1 MAGFDSELDALF
13 KSSAGASQVASIKP
27 HSAAVPIA
35 PNPSAKRKH
44 EKNVSFADQQ
54 KSKRSRAQKA
64 EKGKKGKKE
73 TVDSSDE
80 ENEPAA
86 EAGHQRSTSSVPK
99 PRSKM
104 SQKPVDS
111 DAELDLDAPPPIH
124 ESLLAPSGK
133 PSGKKKFVPEDET
146 SEQRDARTIFVG
158 NLSASAA
165 NNVARK
171 ALQKHIL
178 RHLASV
184 YPDSPQPTI
193 ESSRFRSIAFKSP
206 TSKLPSDALSV
217 PKPSKSTTS
226 SEHHRA
232 RAAEWRATHDPEAG
246 APHKTFQTPAQKKKT
261 AFITGALHHSGSSSA
276 SAYVVFAYPR
286 PIEGQEPPWD
296 PAEVASRAVIACN
309 GSVFMDRT
317 LRVDRVR
324 AKGAAT
330 TTDKVEGVEKA
341 DPRTMVFVGN
351 LDFEVHE
358 DAVREL
364 FEKLVEKERG
374 ATVAETAEKEVEGS
388 DEEESGSNDEEDA
401 EGSDHSDDESE
412 DESGDESEGEPS
424 PPLNLTQVDSL
435 SSSVPQPGHGWVKS
449 VRIIRDKDT
458 QLGKG
463 FAYVQFYDRVSAD
476 EILAMEPG
484 TIKLAKRKLRIQ
496 RCKTLPGVTLPKPK
510 PKERP
515 PITQPH
521 TAKSN
526 KPSAA
531 PRQTS
536 TRSVPHAY
544 QTLGDR
550 IRSLSKDERKVV
562 KSSDADR
569 VARRLSKKKARVAME
584 RGARKAAGKKES
596 ILGGRPGGKSRVGK
610 SSKTKRERSDK
621 AILKKNVKK

>member
-1 MAGFDSELDALF
+1 MAGFDSELNALF
-13 KSSAGASQVASIKP
+13 KSSAGASQVTSTP

-35 PNPSAKRKH
+35 PNPLTKRKH
-44 EKNVSFADQQ
+44 EKNVSFADQH

-64 EKGKKGKKE
+64 GQGKKGKKE
-73 TVDSSDE
+73 AVDSLDE

-86 EAGHQRSTSSVPK
+86 EAEHQRSTSSVPK
-99 PRSKM
+99 PRSKL

-111 DAELDLDAPPPIH
+111 DAESDPDEPPPIH

-133 PSGKKKFVPEDET
+133 PSGKKKFAPEEET
-146 SEQRDARTIFVG
+146 PEQRDARTIFVG
-158 NLSASAA
+158 NLPASAA
-165 NNVARK
+165 NNAARK
-171 ALQKHIL
+171 ALQKHVL
-178 RHLASV
+178 RRLAST
-184 YPDSPQPTI
+184 YPDCPQPTI

-206 TSKLPSDALSV
+206 TSKLPSDALSS
-217 PKPSKSTTS
+217 PKSSKLTTS
-226 SEHHRA
+226 SEHHRS

-261 AFITGALHHSGSSSA
+261 AFITGALHDSGSSSA
-276 SAYVVFAYPR
+276 SAYVVFAYSR
-286 PIEGQEPPWD
+286 PVEGQEPPWD
-296 PAEVASRAVIACN
+296 PTEVASRAVIACN

-317 LRVDRVR
+317 LRVDRVQ
-324 AKGAAT
+324 AKGATAT
-330 TTDKVEGVEKA
+330 TDRVEGVEKA

-374 ATVAETAEKEVEGS
+374 ATEAETVGKEVEES
-388 DEEESGSNDEEDA
+388 DEEESGSSDEEDA

-412 DESGDESEGEPS
+412 DESGDEIEGEPS
-424 PPLNLTQVDSL
+424 PSLDPTRVDSL
-435 SSSVPQPGHGWVKS
+435 SSSVTRPGHGWVKS

-476 EILAMEPG
+476 EILAMEPS

-496 RCKTLPGVTLPKPK
+496 RCKTLPGVALPKHK
-510 PKERP
+510 SKERLP
-515 PITQPH
+515 VAQSHAIKP
-521 TAKSN
+521 N

-536 TRSVPHAY
+536 ARPVPHADP
-544 QTLGDR
+544 TLGDR
-550 IRSLSKDERKVV
+550 IRSLSKDERKSV

-569 VARRLSKKKARVAME
+569 VARRLAKKKARVAME

-596 ILGGRPGGKSRVGK
+596 LLGGRPGGKGK
-610 SSKTKRERSDK
+610 ISKTSKTKRERSDK